1 MGHVTDDMI
10 AKPRLCVVST
20 TPLVIHFFIRPH
32 LEALARHYDVTLV
45 LNQQIDTYAPL
56 PDLPV
61 RVVSMGIMRTIT
73 PWQDVK
79 CIAGLYALFRRER
92 FDQVWAVVPKAGLLA
107 MVAGWLAAIPSRVFI
122 FQGEA
127 WATRSGVLRLILKT
141 VDRVTA
147 WCSTHLLAVSHTER
161 DLLESERIVPPG
173 RLQVLGAGSISGV
186 DVKRF
191 KPDSAV
197 RDRLRQELGIPNDAV
212 VALYVGRLKAEKGVV
227 ELAAAFARTRTT
239 KPLYLVFVGPDE
251 AGMTPRL
258 QALCAHTQRLRMA
271 GYTPQPEH
279 YMAMADFICL
289 PSHREGFGMVV
300 IEAASC
306 GVPAIGTRVSGVS
319 DAIVDTVTGLQ
330 FEVGNVDQLGQAL
343 TRMTDDQPWR
353 QGLAEAAR
361 KRVLDQFEQGAVIE
375 RYVRYLLA
383 AL

>member
-1 MGHVTDDMI
+1 M
-10 AKPRLCVVST
+10 
-20 TPLVIHFFIRPH
+20 
-32 LEALARHYDVTLV
+32 
-45 LNQQIDTYAPL
+45 
-56 PDLPV
+56 
-61 RVVSMGIMRTIT
+61 
-73 PWQDVK
+73 
-79 CIAGLYALFRRER
+79 
-92 FDQVWAVVPKAGLLA
+92 
-107 MVAGWLAAIPSRVFI
+107 
-122 FQGEA
+122 
-127 WATRSGVLRLILKT
+127 
-141 VDRVTA
+141 
-147 WCSTHLLAVSHTER
+147 
-161 DLLESERIVPPG
+161 
-173 RLQVLGAGSISGV
+173 
-186 DVKRF
+186 
-191 KPDSAV
+191 
-197 RDRLRQELGIPNDAV
+197 RQELGIPNDAV
-212 VALYVGRLKAEKGVV
+212 VALYVGRLKVEKGVV

-361 KRVLDQFEQGAVIE
+361 KRVLDQFEQGAVVE